1 MKKIAMLVMA
11 LFAFVSVAT
20 AAEPA
25 ADTAKNKE
33 LAEKLMNT
41 LKISEMMTR
50 SLDMMKKM
58 QLNMMAKR
66 LKGQELQNMEELN
79 RSMMD
84 LAAKELN
91 WEKLKDPF
99 INIYA
104 ESFTAEE
111 LEAMIKF
118 YESPVGKKL
127 VEKQPEMQQK
137 TMQLMQTIMMKLMP
151 EFDKLAK
158 DFAEKHKKAAPA
170 PEAAGTPDEK
180 SASPA
185 AATPAEKPAP
195 APAQ

>member
-25 ADTAKNKE
+25 ADAAKNKE
-33 LAEKLMNT
+33 LAEKLMT
-41 LKISEMMTR
+41 TMKISETMTR
-50 SLDMMKKM
+50 SLEMGKKI
-58 QLNMMAKR
+58 QLSMMAKR

-79 RSMMD
+79 RMMMD
-84 LAAKELN
+84 LVSKELN
-91 WEKLKDPF
+91 WEKLKVPI

-127 VEKQPEMQQK
+127 LEKQPEMQQK

-151 EFDKLAK
+151 EMEKIAK
-158 DFAEKHKKAAPA
+158 DFAEKQKKPA
-170 PEAAGTPDEK
+170 VATP
-180 SASPA
+180 AV
-185 AATPAEKPAP
+185 ATPAEKTAP
-195 APAQ
+195 AAAQ

>member
-41 LKISEMMTR
+41 LKISELMTR

-170 PEAAGTPDEK
+170 PAAAGTPAEK